1 MALCLQCVRFNLHLS
16 LEPLTYLA
24 PLPRELGKLDV
35 QSPSL
40 QVHKSVCRCLLRCRH
55 EHFSRPRHPRHAY
68 SHALE
73 VEYAVAQEGELG
85 RYVFGR
91 VFRNSLQF
99 TSPPFSPTIEGLE
112 RPIL

>member
-1 MALCLQCVRFNLHLS
+1 
-16 LEPLTYLA
+16 
-24 PLPRELGKLDV
+24 LDV
-35 QSPSL
+35 QSSSL
-40 QVHKSVCRCLLRCRH
+40 QMHKSVRRYLLRCRH
-55 EHFSRPRHPRHAY
+55 EYFPRPRHSRDAY

-73 VEYAVAQEGELG
+73 IEYAVAEKGELG